1 MRIELGL
8 ALKYKEREGRG
19 NRGIFSLLSAP
30 KFFPKFL
37 EGSGAA
43 IFSDFSLGTKI

>member
-37 EGSGAA
+37 EGSGGGN
-43 IFSDFSLGTKI
+43 FL